1 MGRNWGQAHIEFKGL
16 QEEICNELE
25 SVQSV
30 KSIFNKLRA
39 AGRISVTYKAFCEH
53 VKSYRESLKEP
64 CSSSWGS
71 ARTEVIGQ
79 MGQIRAALADGRP
92 LKSIYDQLKAE
103 HRVSCSYRGGFHK
116 NVKKFCVQAE
126 FPRSLAVQQSPPP
139 PPESNS
145 APPRAVSPA
154 PPSPAPLPRAVS
166 TDAVAVI
173 PEAESA
179 PQRAADKGFAEKVS
193 ARRRDSRV
201 PVFDRTPLT
210 KEEIYGCPKSK

>member
-1 MGRNWGQAHIEFKGL
+1 MGRNWGQARIEI
-16 QEEICNELE
+16 EESRDEISSGLE
-25 SVQSV
+25 SGRPV
-30 KSIFNKLRA
+30 KSIYEDLALANRV
-39 AGRISVTYKAFCEH
+39 SVTYRAFCGRVSRIH
-53 VKSYRESLKEP
+53 KSSKQH
-64 CSSSWGS
+64 SASSWGHTR
-71 ARTEVIGQ
+71 AEV
-79 MGQIRAALADGRP
+79 MALRSQIRAALADGRP
-92 LKSIYDQLKAE
+92 LTSIYDELKVE
-103 HRVSCSYRGGFHK
+103 GRVSSSYKGFYK

-126 FPRSLAVQQSPPP
+126 FPRSLAVQHPPPP